1 MFNEREITA
10 FPSGLSTMTQNSD
23 RHLLPLNRQR
33 TVFATEVSLPN
44 MPKQQNNVP
53 VTTTFTTR
61 TKGTEAKGQTLFIE
75 HVADKY
81 GRGLNPVW
89 LPAILIEVGR

>member
-1 MFNEREITA
+1 
-10 FPSGLSTMTQNSD
+10 
-23 RHLLPLNRQR
+23 
-33 TVFATEVSLPN
+33 

-53 VTTTFTTR
+53 VTTAFTTR
-61 TKGTEAKGQTLFIE
+61 TKGTEAKGQTLFIK

-81 GRGLNPVW
+81 GRELNPVW